1 LIYVLLISEEEA
13 GEKAEE
19 HEC

>member
-1 LIYVLLISEEEA
+1 MLLILEEEA

-19 HEC
+19 YQC

>member
-1 LIYVLLISEEEA
+1 VLLILEEETT
-13 GEKAEE
+13 EKAQK

>member
-1 LIYVLLISEEEA
+1 MLLILEEEA
-13 GEKAEE
+13 GEKAQE